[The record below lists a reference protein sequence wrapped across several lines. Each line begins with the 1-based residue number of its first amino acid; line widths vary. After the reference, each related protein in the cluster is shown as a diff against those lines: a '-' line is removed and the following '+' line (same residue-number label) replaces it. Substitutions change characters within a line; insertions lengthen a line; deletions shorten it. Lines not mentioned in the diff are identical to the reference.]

1 MIQSLVNIV
10 LPQRMPVTREKTR
23 GRHDQRE
30 KRNKRR
36 GVNREK
42 RQREKGLGTTV

>member
-10 LPQRMPVTREKTR
+10 LPQRMPVTREREKKKR
-23 GRHDQRE
+23 CGHDQRE

-36 GVNREK
+36 GVNRE
-42 RQREKGLGTTV
+42 

>member
-10 LPQRMPVTREKTR
+10 LPERMPVTREKTR
-23 GRHDQRE
+23 CGHDQRE

-36 GVNREK
+36 GVNRE
-42 RQREKGLGTTV
+42 

>member
-10 LPQRMPVTREKTR
+10 LPQRMPAAREKTR
-23 GRHDQRE
+23 CGHGQRE

-36 GVNREK
+36 GVNTE
-42 RQREKGLGTTV
+42 